1 MYHAY
6 SNLQANLQRQK
17 DETKAATACLLTA
30 LDQAKMMDHR
40 KQLLEL
46 QQEKEEKEELA
57 HKIKQYEAYIQQ
69 LLADNEVNSRKEK
82 FIIIIEYNYCEG
94 LKLFKRCQYK
104 FQCFSQ
110 L

>member
-6 SNLQANLQRQK
+6 LNLQVNLQRQK

-82 FIIIIEYNYCEG
+82 FII
-94 LKLFKRCQYK
+94 
-104 FQCFSQ
+104 
-110 L
+110 

>member
-1 MYHAY
+1 MFSLVYHAY

-30 LDQAKMMDHR
+30 LDQVKMDHR
-40 KQLLEL
+40 QQLLEL

-57 HKIKQYEAYIQQ
+57 HKIKQYEADIQQ

-82 FIIIIEYNYCEG
+82 FII
-94 LKLFKRCQYK
+94 
-104 FQCFSQ
+104 
-110 L
+110 